1 MRSKRSKKEPKINL
15 TGTDFPEQI
24 MEKIAAEFAYLPLIV
39 TKMTEQ
45 LRGMPM
51 NEIIA
56 SAVEKIASA
65 NGAGDH
71 SASRKITTSSVGNFS
86 GSIFKMNEFVW

>member
-1 MRSKRSKKEPKINL
+1 
-15 TGTDFPEQI
+15 
-24 MEKIAAEFAYLPLIV
+24 MEKVVAEFAYLPLIV

-71 SASRKITTSSVGNFS
+71 SASRNITTSSVGNFS
-86 GSIFKMNEFVW
+86 GSIFKMNEFGNPLITPCH